1 MKYMK
6 YNIQYNYNKN
16 KEIEKIGKIFDK
28 IIDNKDK
35 LKVDINKL
43 TVTYNDLFAGYLNYI
58 GQKIFLLDS
67 YSENKKIFTDLSKYI
82 NEDKKNG
89 NIINT
94 SYDKDDFIR
103 ILMIFKE
110 KYLEFRLKK
119 SYQKLK
125 KSDVNEIFNL

>member
-1 MKYMK
+1 LDDSSDKSNGQKLSPLLIDTMKYMK

-35 LKVDINKL
+35 LKVDISKL
-43 TVTYNDLFAGYLNYI
+43 TVTYNDLFTGYLNYI

-103 ILMIFKE
+103 ILMIFK
-110 KYLEFRLKK
+110 
-119 SYQKLK
+119 
-125 KSDVNEIFNL
+125 